1 MRAQFAQQLLARP
14 LLPVGRVTNRGWPRA
29 LTHLL
34 LSPRVRLGNVI
45 RSAERQAMD
54 FADQDKST
62 SAGAMTFVQS
72 EVFARTFRE
81 GMALVE
87 ETANYL
93 DGEGRDCSKSL
104 SRAGAL
110 SYAGASMRLTT
121 QLMQIASWLLVLR
134 AVREGDMS
142 VGEASEDKYR
152 LGSRERTPA
161 DLVSGELP
169 KRLLALIEGAA
180 QLYDR
185 IARLDADLFKAVD
198 DGRVRDAAAQQR
210 ALLDA
215 FGRRG

>member
-1 MRAQFAQQLLARP
+1 MDAAEKEP
-14 LLPVGRVTNRGWPRA
+14 L
-29 LTHLL
+29 
-34 LSPRVRLGNVI
+34 RL
-45 RSAERQAMD
+45 
-54 FADQDKST
+54 
-62 SAGAMTFVQS
+62 AGATTFVQS

-93 DGEGRDCSKSL
+93 DGEGRDASKSL
-104 SRAGAL
+104 SRSAAL

-152 LGSRERTPA
+152 LGNRERANA
-161 DLVSGELP
+161 DLLNGEVPNKLV
-169 KRLLALIEGAA
+169 ALIDGAG

-185 IARLDADLFKAVD
+185 IARLDADLF
-198 DGRVRDAAAQQR
+198 RNVRIQEGGNDAAAQQR

-215 FGRRG
+215 FGGRRS